1 LHSPPPADNS
11 RRPPPP
17 ISVVVV
23 ADFDTKS
30 NEDDEEEEDD
40 DEKTAESVAKSANK
54 AKPHRKAR
62 ILLLSEKERE
72 SACVNEYATRILF
85 TPTPSLKEKRR
96 KRPFDERVMTIEKIR
111 IHVLILNLPQPLLR
125 ALRQSRTRSSRV
137 RYSHR
142 RRRRSSSCRH
152 FLEQQQPQQK
162 GFEGE
167 KFVMLSI
174 FRRNIIFSLS
184 SAFSW

>member
-1 LHSPPPADNS
+1 
-11 RRPPPP
+11 
-17 ISVVVV
+17 
-23 ADFDTKS
+23 
-30 NEDDEEEEDD
+30 
-40 DEKTAESVAKSANK
+40 
-54 AKPHRKAR
+54 
-62 ILLLSEKERE
+62 
-72 SACVNEYATRILF
+72 
-85 TPTPSLKEKRR
+85 LKEKRR